1 MLKDNFLFP
10 ENLNL
15 KNLSGYFH
23 IFIVLN
29 SEYRIENANVLSWR

>member
-10 ENLNL
+10 ANFNL
-15 KNLSGYFH
+15 KNLSVYFY
-23 IFIVLN
+23 IFIILN